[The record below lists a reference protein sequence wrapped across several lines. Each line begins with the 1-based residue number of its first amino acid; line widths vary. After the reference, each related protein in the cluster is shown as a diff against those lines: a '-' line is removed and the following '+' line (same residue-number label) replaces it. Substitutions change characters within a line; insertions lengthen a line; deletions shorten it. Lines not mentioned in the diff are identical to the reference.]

1 MWLLKHDKICNIKYY
16 LELQS
21 LHITM
26 WTHKVQNQI
35 FGVGLTHSTRAINK
49 DDFSMMGNICIDYA
63 IVGCTLPIIEV
74 LNGHSRL
81 CLQDLDIV
89 VVLHFKQAIG
99 F

>member
-1 MWLLKHDKICNIKYY
+1 
-16 LELQS
+16 
-21 LHITM
+21 
-26 WTHKVQNQI
+26 
-35 FGVGLTHSTRAINK
+35 
-49 DDFSMMGNICIDYA
+49 MMGNICIDYA

-81 CLQDLDIV
+81 GLQDLDIV